1 MERELIE
8 AIGIVA
14 GLCTTLSFAPQ
25 VFRTWK
31 TRSVGDISLGMYGLL
46 CFGVALWLVY
56 GLLADSLSVVLANA
70 ATLVLALAVLVMK
83 LRFGRSAPARP
94 GDPS

>member
-14 GLCTTLSFAPQ
+14 GFCTTLAFAPQ

-56 GLLADSLSVVLANA
+56 GLLADSLAVTLANA
-70 ATLVLALAVLVMK
+70 VTLVLALAVLVMK
-83 LRFGRSAPARP
+83 IRFGRAASVCPD
-94 GDPS
+94 DPS